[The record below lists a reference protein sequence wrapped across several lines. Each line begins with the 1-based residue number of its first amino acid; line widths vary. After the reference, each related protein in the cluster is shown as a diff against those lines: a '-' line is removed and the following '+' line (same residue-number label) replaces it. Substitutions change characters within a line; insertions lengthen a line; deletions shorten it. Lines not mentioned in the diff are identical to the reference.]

1 MEKKL
6 EVSLLL
12 DFYGELLKPSGRQAT
27 DLYYND
33 DLSLSEIAQE
43 LGITRQGVLDKIRRS
58 EQQLY
63 ELEQTLGLMS
73 RFRELEQGLDAI
85 SQTAQAIAS
94 GAEDEHIRTLAR
106 EIIERAG
113 ALKE

>member
-12 DFYGELLKPSGRQAT
+12 DFYGELLKPSCRQAT
-27 DLYYND
+27 DLYCND
-33 DLSLSEIAQE
+33 DLSPSEIAQE

-63 ELEQTLGLMS
+63 ELEQKLGMMR
-73 RFRELEQGLDAI
+73 RFRELEAGLDDI
-85 SQTAQAIAS
+85 SRAAGEIAGS
-94 GAEDEHIRTLAR
+94 SEDEQIRALALR
-106 EIIERAG
+106 IGERAA

>member
-33 DLSLSEIAQE
+33 DLSLSEIAEE

-63 ELEQTLGLMS
+63 ELERTLGLMR
-73 RFRELEQGLDAI
+73 RFREVEQGLDAI
-85 SQTAQAIAS
+85 SQTAQAIADAADS
-94 GAEDEHIRTLAR
+94 EHIRALAQ
-106 EIIERAG
+106 EIVTRAG